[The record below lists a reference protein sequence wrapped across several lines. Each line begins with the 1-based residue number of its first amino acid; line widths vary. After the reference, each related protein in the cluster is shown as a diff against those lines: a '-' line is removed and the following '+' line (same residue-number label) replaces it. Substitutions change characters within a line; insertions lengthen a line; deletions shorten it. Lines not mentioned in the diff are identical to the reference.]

1 MPTTAVCRC
10 AGNGGFSGVP
20 RTSCVDAVGIGSR
33 RPGRAFSGSTMRVFV
48 PNTNIGTPTVCPGAV
63 SLRDSSLNRTSIL
76 RLPVFKWRAGGLT
89 VMDMLSAHHIAWE
102 QMQADRAFRA
112 AKRRR
117 VREALVVHDQT
128 ALARRTPGGNMV
140 REIPLAAIVGTFD
153 AGRARDFDRRFRPLE
168 RTRKRWLRV

>member
-1 MPTTAVCRC
+1 
-10 AGNGGFSGVP
+10 
-20 RTSCVDAVGIGSR
+20 
-33 RPGRAFSGSTMRVFV
+33 
-48 PNTNIGTPTVCPGAV
+48 
-63 SLRDSSLNRTSIL
+63 
-76 RLPVFKWRAGGLT
+76 
-89 VMDMLSAHHIAWE
+89 MDMLSAHHIAWE

-153 AGRARDFDRRFRPLE
+153 AGRARDFDGGFRPE
-168 RTRKRWLRV
+168 ARTRRRWLSVWRADTTPPITVMEICGVYAIVDGHHRVSVARARGAATITAVVS